1 MLQGLLGGW
10 MKGSL
15 LQGCP
20 EPLYIALG
28 ILLGLQAQHLG
39 LPYPC
44 TAWLINTGGAGTLHA
59 YSQGIWGGRPK
70 SAASIELNDSFFQY
84 LKKKNPATFDKSS

>member
-84 LKKKNPATFDKSS
+84 LKKKPATFDKSR